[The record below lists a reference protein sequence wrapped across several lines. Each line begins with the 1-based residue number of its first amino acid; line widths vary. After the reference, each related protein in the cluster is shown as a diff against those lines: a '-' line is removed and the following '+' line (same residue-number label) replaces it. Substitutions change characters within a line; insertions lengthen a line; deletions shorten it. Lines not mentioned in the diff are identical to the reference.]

1 MQRAE
6 TDVLGTLV
14 SRSAVSQLFSVQ
26 YICFLTP
33 SMWIE
38 QVPAGRKMTQV
49 PVGPNMTQVLAGVD
63 LQFRIDAVG
72 TSAYVLNLFGLFVHP
87 EVQGALT

>member
-1 MQRAE
+1 M
-6 TDVLGTLV
+6 
-14 SRSAVSQLFSVQ
+14 
-26 YICFLTP
+26 
-33 SMWIE
+33 
-38 QVPAGRKMTQV
+38 
-49 PVGPNMTQVLAGVD
+49 GPNMTQVLAGVD